1 MRIRIKNVIKH
12 KFRKDKCFLLFF
24 IAAGL
29 LCNCHCLITRSL
41 CKKREIKP
49 CCRSPL
55 SFLTRQCRP
64 LTPICWIPFAL
75 LNSSGVSLHEKTHR
89 TSIVQEICFQISSS
103 MLIVS
108 NNNPKRKKRNSL
120 SFLVFEWKITSCV
133 SAPSFH
139 FIGLCAWFFWAFDFL
154 VRAFQLVDWA
164 SQSARQPVEFS
175 LSLSLS
181 ERKPWNVSIFLAW
194 RPNDQFHPISEQ
206 IKIARRL
213 PACCSS
219 STQWLESAHIWSLHQ
234 SGLSPILSS
243 FTCK

>member
-1 MRIRIKNVIKH
+1 MLLNTSFEKINVFFFFYRRRLTLQLPLPDNMKS
-12 KFRKDKCFLLFF
+12 LL
-24 IAAGL
+24 
-29 LCNCHCLITRSL
+29 
-41 CKKREIKP
+41 KKEREIKP

-175 LSLSLS
+175 LSLWKEAL
-181 ERKPWNVSIFLAW
+181 ECFYFFGLTTKRSI
-194 RPNDQFHPISEQ
+194 
-206 IKIARRL
+206 
-213 PACCSS
+213 SS
-219 STQWLESAHIWSLHQ
+219 N
-234 SGLSPILSS
+234 
-243 FTCK
+243 